1 MAILSRRLW
10 PLLLVI
16 ISLTVMACSPASST
30 VSSAMLDPAQVQLAM
45 AETEVT
51 VFRSPTCGC
60 CGAWVDHM
68 TEAGFVV
75 RDEMTD
81 DMDAVK
87 QQYGVA
93 PGLDSCHTAV
103 VGGYIV
109 EGHVPATDV
118 QRLLIEQPAV
128 AGITAPGMP
137 MGSPGMEQGGRV
149 DRYTVL
155 AFDQSGKVAAFAR
168 H

>member
-87 QQYGVA
+87 QGAYLGVLVQAIQAGKPDFVVLPHTYQTVDFA
-93 PGLDSCHTAV
+93 PRLAQQ
-103 VGGYIV
+103 
-109 EGHVPATDV
+109 TD
-118 QRLLIEQPAV
+118 
-128 AGITAPGMP
+128 
-137 MGSPGMEQGGRV
+137 
-149 DRYTVL
+149 
-155 AFDQSGKVAAFAR
+155 AAYLPEV
-168 H
+168 